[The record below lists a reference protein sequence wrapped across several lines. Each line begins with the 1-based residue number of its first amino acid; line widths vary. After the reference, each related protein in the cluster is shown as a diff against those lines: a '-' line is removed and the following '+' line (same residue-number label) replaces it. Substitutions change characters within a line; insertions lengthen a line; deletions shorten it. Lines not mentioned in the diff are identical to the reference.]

1 MHYYIRVFLVSQLFN
16 ENYSYNKNMS
26 IGEIIKSLRIES
38 KMTQTELASLLFTS
52 QDTISL
58 WERDKS
64 LPDVKSVIK
73 MASIFKVTTDYILG
87 VEK

>member
-1 MHYYIRVFLVSQLFN
+1 MN
-16 ENYSYNKNMS
+16 
-26 IGEIIKSLRIES
+26 IGAIIKDLRLE
-38 KMTQTELASLLFTS
+38 KRMTQTDLALLLYTS

-58 WERDKS
+58 WERNKS

-73 MASIFKVTTDYILG
+73 MAYIFGVTTDYILG

>member
-1 MHYYIRVFLVSQLFN
+1 MN
-16 ENYSYNKNMS
+16 
-26 IGEIIKSLRIES
+26 IGEIIKSLRVENN
-38 KMTQTELASLLFTS
+38 MTQTQLASLLFTS

-58 WERDKS
+58 WERNKS

-73 MASIFKVTTDYILG
+73 MASIFEVSTDYILG